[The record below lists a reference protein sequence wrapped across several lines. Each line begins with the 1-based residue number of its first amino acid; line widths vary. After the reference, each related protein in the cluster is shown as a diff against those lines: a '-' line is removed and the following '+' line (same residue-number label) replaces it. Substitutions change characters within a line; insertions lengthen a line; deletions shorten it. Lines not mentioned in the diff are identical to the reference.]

1 MSKRFKDLTEQE
13 ILSLATGQEEED
25 SRIYGAF
32 ADALAQNYPASAAV
46 FRGMQ
51 AEELHHHNA
60 LADLYRQQ
68 FGEKMPII
76 KRDDVRGFIKRRPV
90 WLVLK
95 MGLKAMR
102 EQAQVMELE
111 TTRFYRQA
119 AARTKNESIRKLL
132 TDLAQAEEGHAS
144 TAGALT
150 EQHLTTEARG
160 QEDAARRKL
169 FLLQV
174 VQPGLAGLMDGSV
187 STLAPLFAAAFATH
201 NTYAAFAV
209 GLAAAVGAG
218 ISMGFAEALSDDGA
232 LTGRGHPLI
241 RGGVCGLMT
250 AAGGLGHTLPYLIP
264 NFKIATIIAAC
275 VVCVELFA
283 ISFIRR
289 KFMDTPFLRATF
301 QVVVGG
307 VLVLLAGI
315 LIGKFLGTMDL

>member
-13 ILSLATGQEEED
+13 ILALAAGQEEED

-51 AEELHHHNA
+51 AEELQHH
-60 LADLYRQQ
+60 LSLTELYHRQ
-68 FGEKMPII
+68 FGEIMPII

-95 MGLKAMR
+95 LGLKAMR

-132 TDLAQAEEGHAS
+132 TDLAQAEESHTS
-144 TAGALT
+144 TAGTLT
-150 EQHLTTEARG
+150 EQHLTVEARS
-160 QEDAARRKL
+160 QEDAAARKL

-174 VQPGLAGLMDGSV
+174 VQPGLAGLMDGTV

-201 NTYAAFAV
+201 NSHDALKV

-218 ISMGFAEALSDDGA
+218 VSMGFSEGLSDDGA

-250 AAGGLGHTLPYLIP
+250 AAGGLGHTLPYLWP
-264 NFKIATIIAAC
+264 DFRVATAIACGI
-275 VVCVELFA
+275 VCVELA
-283 ISFIRR
+283 IISLIRHR
-289 KFMDTPFLRATF
+289 YMDTPFLRAAF
-301 QVVVGG
+301 LVVVGG
-307 VLVLLAGI
+307 VVVLLLGI
-315 LIGKFLGTMDL
+315 WIGSS